1 MNNNDIQNT
10 SKTIIT
16 PRSYLILKALVYV
29 LGIVLCIGIGMW
41 IYRYFLI
48 ERPHHDYAAKV
59 ENIKTMVRHNA
70 LQIIDEAVYADT
82 IDGVC
87 EVYSIKARIT
97 VQYDLEH
104 MRYTMTGDTLV
115 VELPREE
122 IVAHELERHLLDEYF
137 ADGKLHF
144 KAPGITGAQSKE
156 LEYRMKQFVTTK
168 MINSD
173 HIRRA
178 RSNELRNMV
187 QLMRSIKGN
196 VRVVLNIDH
205 PYCEISPDSIPL
217 PLDL

>member
-1 MNNNDIQNT
+1 MNNNTNNT
-10 SKTIIT
+10 SQRKVYTLPYIIT
-16 PRSYLILKALVYV
+16 KALVYII
-29 LGIVLCIGIGMW
+29 GIVLCIGIGMW
-41 IYRYFLI
+41 IYRYFMV
-48 ERPHHDYAAKV
+48 ERPRHDYAAKV

-70 LQIIDEAVYADT
+70 LQITDEAVYADT

-97 VQYDLEH
+97 VQYDLER
-104 MRYTMTGDTLV
+104 MRYTMAGDTLV

-122 IVAHELERHLLDEYF
+122 IEAHELERHLLDEYF

-156 LEYRMKQFVTTK
+156 LEYRMKQYVTTK
-168 MINSD
+168 MINSE

-187 QLMRSIKGN
+187 QLLRSIQGN

-205 PYCEISPDSIPL
+205 PDQEIHPDSISL
-217 PLDL
+217 PLDQ

>member
-10 SKTIIT
+10 SKTIIA
-16 PRSYLILKALVYV
+16 PRSYLILKALMYV

-41 IYRYFLI
+41 IYRYFMV
-48 ERPHHDYAAKV
+48 ERPRHDYAAKV

-144 KAPGITGAQSKE
+144 KAPGITGVQSKE

-196 VRVVLNIDH
+196 VRVVLNINE
-205 PYCEISPDSIPL
+205 PNREISPDSIPL
-217 PLDL
+217 RLDM